1 MGKRKAHVAARLAN
15 FTKGLVEKLS
25 PRKRRK
31 VEKENEPPT
40 RSPAPLAAQLGAL
53 PHNDSDVFLSP
64 PRSKTTF
71 STFFQSTAPTE
82 TPLCAPDYSFGI
94 TRLGNCELNFIEQC
108 WGYAKRIYRL
118 NPESSRADVL
128 EKNALAALDAVP
140 LLSMRRFAI
149 RSERFMYAY
158 TVGLTGSEAVWAA
171 RRYRGHRTIP
181 LRVMDDMEVA
191 GVRPK
196 GTTRPQI

>member
-1 MGKRKAHVAARLAN
+1 MGKRKANVAARLAN

-31 VEKENEPPT
+31 VEKENEPPS

-82 TPLCAPDYSFGI
+82 TPLCAPDYSFGEYS
-94 TRLGNCELNFIEQC
+94 LPPQP
-108 WGYAKRIYRL
+108 
-118 NPESSRADVL
+118 NPHRTTVEEVPDEDDISFLDDTSV
-128 EKNALAALDAVP
+128 LAARFADLDLDSDIEEDLDAA
-140 LLSMRRFAI
+140 MA
-149 RSERFMYAY
+149 
-158 TVGLTGSEAVWAA
+158 AA
-171 RRYRGHRTIP
+171 R
-181 LRVMDDMEVA
+181 L
-191 GVRPK
+191 
-196 GTTRPQI
+196 